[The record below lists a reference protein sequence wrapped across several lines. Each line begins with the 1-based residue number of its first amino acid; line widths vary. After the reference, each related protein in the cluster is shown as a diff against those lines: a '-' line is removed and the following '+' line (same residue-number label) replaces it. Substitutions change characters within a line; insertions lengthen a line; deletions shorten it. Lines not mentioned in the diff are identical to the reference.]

1 MSKSTGS
8 ATQPRFVLDRHLGY
22 WLRLVSNRVSGAF
35 TRALELRHLSAA
47 EWVALNLIERGPD
60 TSPAILADAMGMTRG
75 AVTKVLDKLETKDWI
90 SRTTSPADGRVQ
102 LISPTRTGS
111 RMLPGLTKSA
121 DDNDAHFFDALD
133 ADEKATLQKLLRKL
147 AAVHELK
154 STPVD

>member
-1 MSKSTGS
+1 
-8 ATQPRFVLDRHLGY
+8 
-22 WLRLVSNRVSGAF
+22 
-35 TRALELRHLSAA
+35 
-47 EWVALNLIERGPD
+47 
-60 TSPAILADAMGMTRG
+60 
-75 AVTKVLDKLETKDWI
+75 VTKVLDKLETKDWI

-111 RMLPGLTKSA
+111 RMLPGLTKIA